1 MSARTPK
8 RLRQSIRF
16 DAINPSDYLK
26 YKLAS
31 SCEECTH
38 FHHEEQRCTL
48 GYETKWDRQDF
59 QEKSY
64 LLKGEIAICRFME
77 ID

>member
-26 YKLAS
+26 YNLVSA
-31 SCEECTH
+31 CEECTH
-38 FHHEEQRCTL
+38 FHHEEERCTL
-48 GYETKWDRQDF
+48 GYETKWHRKDF
-59 QEKSY
+59 QKKSY
-64 LLKGEIAICRFME
+64 ELKGEVAICRFME